1 MLKAKMSK
9 KGKCL
14 PLFPSRRSEGKSQT
28 TPVITGLSAVFH
40 MPLPTGTPL
49 AFTPS
54 VKFSMPVAT
63 SPRADLLRITP

>member
-49 AFTPS
+49 AFTT
-54 VKFSMPVAT
+54 VCEVQYT
-63 SPRADLLRITP
+63 SCYKP